1 MSLAAHRWYFVLKN
15 DIRVEAYTDAY
26 QADVPSGSR
35 ILPQMGWSS
44 CPFFSF

>member
-26 QADVPSGSR
+26 QADVPSGRSASR
-35 ILPQMGWSS
+35 CLVEWNLLT
-44 CPFFSF
+44 